1 LVVATQKLTT
11 HAQASE
17 VASNLQPVLTNLLA
31 LTLNLKQAHW
41 HVRGRHFVP
50 VHELIDAVVDDA
62 RTYSDDLAE
71 RVVALGI
78 AVDGRPETVADRTSL
93 PHIAEGFLTDDKI
106 VAAVLEQLDA
116 AIESARATLE
126 PLDKADQVSQDIVI
140 ELLRA
145 LEKHRWMFA
154 AQTAS

>member
-1 LVVATQKLTT
+1 LDTVVA
-11 HAQASE
+11 
-17 VASNLQPVLTNLLA
+17 
-31 LTLNLKQAHW
+31 
-41 HVRGRHFVP
+41 
-50 VHELIDAVVDDA
+50 DA
-62 RTYSDDLAE
+62 RTYSDDIAE
-71 RVVALGI
+71 RVVALGV

-93 PHIAEGFLTDDKI
+93 PHIAEGFQTDDKI

-116 AIESARATLE
+116 AIKSARATLE
-126 PLDKADQVSQDIVI
+126 PLDKTDQVSQDIVI

>member
-1 LVVATQKLTT
+1 MVATQKLTT

-17 VASNLQPVLTNLLA
+17 VASNLQPVLTDLLA

-41 HVRGRHFVP
+41 HVRGRHFTP

-62 RTYSDDLAE
+62 RTYSDEVAE
-71 RVVALGI
+71 RVVALGV
-78 AVDGRPETVADRTSL
+78 AVDGRPETVADKTSL
-93 PHIAEGFLTDDKI
+93 PHLAEGFLTDDKI

-116 AIESARATLE
+116 AIEAARATLD
-126 PLDKADQVSQDIVI
+126 PLDKADPVSQDIVI

>member
-1 LVVATQKLTT
+1 LVVATRKLTT
-11 HAQASE
+11 QAQASE
-17 VASNLQPVLTNLLA
+17 VASNLQPVLTDLLA

-41 HVRGRHFVP
+41 HVRGRHFIP
-50 VHELIDAVVDDA
+50 VHELIDAIVDDA
-62 RTYSDDLAE
+62 RTYSDDVAE
-71 RVVALGI
+71 RVVALGV
-78 AVDGRPETVADRTSL
+78 AVDGRPETVADKTSL
-93 PHIAEGFLTDDKI
+93 PHIAEGFLTDDKV

-116 AIESARATLE
+116 AVETARATLD